1 MLSYLRPALVLL
13 IIFTVLTGVA
23 YPLAMTG
30 LAQALLPVAANGSQI
45 TAGDKVT
52 GSELIGQVF
61 TSDRYFHGRPSAAG
75 QSGYDAA
82 SSSGSNLGPLSQKLL
97 DRVKGDVERLRGA
110 NASMIPGDAATASG
124 SGLDPHISPAYAE
137 LQIARVAGARGV
149 APDRVRML
157 VAQNTAQ
164 PALGIIGE
172 PRVNVLLL
180 NLALDR
186 DLGTGSG

>member
-13 IIFTVLTGVA
+13 IIFTVLTGIA

-30 LAQALLPVAANGSQI
+30 FAQALLPFAANGSQI
-45 TAGDKVT
+45 NAGDKVA

-61 TSDRYFHGRPSAAG
+61 ASDRYFHSRPSAAG

-110 NASMIPGDAATASG
+110 SASMIPGDAATASG

-137 LQIARVAGARGV
+137 LQIARVARARGV